1 MNRRLEGTVALV
13 TGASSGIGH
22 ATALELAR
30 EGASVAG
37 ELVGRREERL
47 TDLAAEITGAGGKA
61 LVVPADITTA
71 QAAAEAVERTVEGLG
86 RLDTLVNNAG
96 LMLLGPAP
104 SADLNDW
111 RRMIDINL
119 MGLMYTAHAAVPHL
133 VKAAAEEPRQVAD
146 IVNIGSLAGRN
157 AYAMSAVYSATKF
170 GVGAFSEAL
179 RQGTGTPARPR
190 VRSRAGQR
198 STPNWCATTPT
209 SSSSTSSPPWATSSG
224 CRPGH
229 RRHRRLHRHPP
240 GTWPSPSCSYAP
252 PSRPERPSRG
262 QLRSTHGVVMAMRRI
277 LAVATNQA
285 TYGTDPHRTGL
296 WIGELVHF
304 HAGVRQA
311 GFEVAPQG
319 RASSGSSASAVAG
332 CPAGQFVHRPDVT
345 GIVLGPGPSVRWDVH
360 SEAVALSSSG
370 QRASMARAAA
380 VQSGHSSR

>member
-30 EGASVAG
+30 EGASVA
-37 ELVGRREERL
+37 LAGRREDRL

-61 LVVPADITTA
+61 LAVPADVSTA

-104 SADLNDW
+104 GADLDDW

-133 VKAAAEEPRQVAD
+133 VKAAAEEPRRVAD

-179 RQGTGTPARPR
+179 RQELARQHVRVSVIEPGSVDTELRTHNPAVIQQHIVAALGDIERLQSQDIADTVGYIVTRPR
-190 VRSRAGQR
+190 
-198 STPNWCATTPT
+198 
-209 SSSSTSSPPWATSSG
+209 
-224 CRPGH
+224 H
-229 RRHRRLHRHPP
+229 
-240 GTWPSPSCSYAP
+240 
-252 PSRPERPSRG
+252 
-262 QLRSTHGVVMAMRRI
+262 M
-277 LAVATNQA
+277 AVAELLVRPTEQA
-285 TYGTDPHRTGL
+285 
-296 WIGELVHF
+296 
-304 HAGVRQA
+304 
-311 GFEVAPQG
+311 
-319 RASSGSSASAVAG
+319 
-332 CPAGQFVHRPDVT
+332 
-345 GIVLGPGPSVRWDVH
+345 
-360 SEAVALSSSG
+360 
-370 QRASMARAAA
+370 
-380 VQSGHSSR
+380 

>member
-1 MNRRLEGTVALV
+1 MNRRLDGTVALV

-30 EGASVAG
+30 EGASVA
-37 ELVGRREERL
+37 LVGRREDRL

-119 MGLMYTAHAAVPHL
+119 MGLMYAAHAAVPHL
-133 VKAAAEEPRQVAD
+133 VKAAAEEPRRVAD

-179 RQGTGTPARPR
+179 RQELARQHVRVSVIEPGSVDTELRTHNPDVIQQHIVAALGDIERLQSQDIADTVGYIVTRPR
-190 VRSRAGQR
+190 HV
-198 STPNWCATTPT
+198 
-209 SSSSTSSPPWATSSG
+209 
-224 CRPGH
+224 
-229 RRHRRLHRHPP
+229 
-240 GTWPSPSCSYAP
+240 
-252 PSRPERPSRG
+252 
-262 QLRSTHGVVMAMRRI
+262 
-277 LAVATNQA
+277 AVAELLVRPTEQA
-285 TYGTDPHRTGL
+285 
-296 WIGELVHF
+296 
-304 HAGVRQA
+304 
-311 GFEVAPQG
+311 
-319 RASSGSSASAVAG
+319 
-332 CPAGQFVHRPDVT
+332 
-345 GIVLGPGPSVRWDVH
+345 
-360 SEAVALSSSG
+360 
-370 QRASMARAAA
+370 
-380 VQSGHSSR
+380 

>member
-30 EGASVAG
+30 EGASVA
-37 ELVGRREERL
+37 LVGRREDRL
-47 TDLAAEITGAGGKA
+47 TDLAAEITGAGGMA

-111 RRMIDINL
+111 QRMIDINL

-179 RQGTGTPARPR
+179 RQELARQHVRVSVIEPGSVDTELRTHNPDVIQQHIVAALGDIERLQSQDIADTVGYIVTRPR
-190 VRSRAGQR
+190 HV
-198 STPNWCATTPT
+198 
-209 SSSSTSSPPWATSSG
+209 
-224 CRPGH
+224 
-229 RRHRRLHRHPP
+229 
-240 GTWPSPSCSYAP
+240 
-252 PSRPERPSRG
+252 
-262 QLRSTHGVVMAMRRI
+262 
-277 LAVATNQA
+277 AVAELLVRPTEQA
-285 TYGTDPHRTGL
+285 
-296 WIGELVHF
+296 
-304 HAGVRQA
+304 
-311 GFEVAPQG
+311 
-319 RASSGSSASAVAG
+319 
-332 CPAGQFVHRPDVT
+332 
-345 GIVLGPGPSVRWDVH
+345 
-360 SEAVALSSSG
+360 
-370 QRASMARAAA
+370 
-380 VQSGHSSR
+380 

>member
-1 MNRRLEGTVALV
+1 VNRRLEGTVALV

-30 EGASVAG
+30 EGASVA
-37 ELVGRREERL
+37 LVGRREDRL

-179 RQGTGTPARPR
+179 RQELARQHVRVSVIEPGSVDTELRTHNPDVIQQHIVAALGDIERLQSQDIADTVGYIVTRPR
-190 VRSRAGQR
+190 HV
-198 STPNWCATTPT
+198 
-209 SSSSTSSPPWATSSG
+209 
-224 CRPGH
+224 
-229 RRHRRLHRHPP
+229 
-240 GTWPSPSCSYAP
+240 
-252 PSRPERPSRG
+252 
-262 QLRSTHGVVMAMRRI
+262 
-277 LAVATNQA
+277 AVAELLVRPTEQA
-285 TYGTDPHRTGL
+285 
-296 WIGELVHF
+296 
-304 HAGVRQA
+304 
-311 GFEVAPQG
+311 
-319 RASSGSSASAVAG
+319 
-332 CPAGQFVHRPDVT
+332 
-345 GIVLGPGPSVRWDVH
+345 
-360 SEAVALSSSG
+360 
-370 QRASMARAAA
+370 
-380 VQSGHSSR
+380 

>member
-30 EGASVAG
+30 EGASVA
-37 ELVGRREERL
+37 LVGRREDRL
-47 TDLAAEITGAGGKA
+47 TDLAAEITGAGGMA

-71 QAAAEAVERTVEGLG
+71 QVAAEAVERTVEGLG

-111 RRMIDINL
+111 QRMIDINL

-179 RQGTGTPARPR
+179 RQELARQHVRVSVIEPGSVDTELRTHNPDVIQQHIVAALGDIERLQSQDIADTVGYVVTRPR
-190 VRSRAGQR
+190 HV
-198 STPNWCATTPT
+198 
-209 SSSSTSSPPWATSSG
+209 
-224 CRPGH
+224 
-229 RRHRRLHRHPP
+229 
-240 GTWPSPSCSYAP
+240 
-252 PSRPERPSRG
+252 
-262 QLRSTHGVVMAMRRI
+262 
-277 LAVATNQA
+277 AVAELLVRPTEQA
-285 TYGTDPHRTGL
+285 
-296 WIGELVHF
+296 
-304 HAGVRQA
+304 
-311 GFEVAPQG
+311 
-319 RASSGSSASAVAG
+319 
-332 CPAGQFVHRPDVT
+332 
-345 GIVLGPGPSVRWDVH
+345 
-360 SEAVALSSSG
+360 
-370 QRASMARAAA
+370 
-380 VQSGHSSR
+380 

>member
-30 EGASVAG
+30 EGASVA
-37 ELVGRREERL
+37 LVGRREDRL

-104 SADLNDW
+104 GADLNDW

-179 RQGTGTPARPR
+179 RQELARQHVRVSVIEPGSVDTELRTHNPDVIQQHIVAALGDIERLQSQDIADTVGYIVTRPR
-190 VRSRAGQR
+190 HV
-198 STPNWCATTPT
+198 
-209 SSSSTSSPPWATSSG
+209 
-224 CRPGH
+224 
-229 RRHRRLHRHPP
+229 
-240 GTWPSPSCSYAP
+240 
-252 PSRPERPSRG
+252 
-262 QLRSTHGVVMAMRRI
+262 
-277 LAVATNQA
+277 AVAELLVRPTEQA
-285 TYGTDPHRTGL
+285 
-296 WIGELVHF
+296 
-304 HAGVRQA
+304 
-311 GFEVAPQG
+311 
-319 RASSGSSASAVAG
+319 
-332 CPAGQFVHRPDVT
+332 
-345 GIVLGPGPSVRWDVH
+345 
-360 SEAVALSSSG
+360 
-370 QRASMARAAA
+370 
-380 VQSGHSSR
+380 

>member
-30 EGASVAG
+30 EGTSVA
-37 ELVGRREERL
+37 LVGRREDRL

-111 RRMIDINL
+111 QRMIDINL

-179 RQGTGTPARPR
+179 RQELARQHVRVSVIEPGSVDTELRTHNPDVIQQHIVAALGDIERLQSQDIADTVGYVVTRPR
-190 VRSRAGQR
+190 HV
-198 STPNWCATTPT
+198 
-209 SSSSTSSPPWATSSG
+209 
-224 CRPGH
+224 
-229 RRHRRLHRHPP
+229 
-240 GTWPSPSCSYAP
+240 
-252 PSRPERPSRG
+252 
-262 QLRSTHGVVMAMRRI
+262 
-277 LAVATNQA
+277 AVAELLVRPTEQA
-285 TYGTDPHRTGL
+285 
-296 WIGELVHF
+296 
-304 HAGVRQA
+304 
-311 GFEVAPQG
+311 
-319 RASSGSSASAVAG
+319 
-332 CPAGQFVHRPDVT
+332 
-345 GIVLGPGPSVRWDVH
+345 
-360 SEAVALSSSG
+360 
-370 QRASMARAAA
+370 
-380 VQSGHSSR
+380 

>member
-30 EGASVAG
+30 EGASVA
-37 ELVGRREERL
+37 LVGRREERL

-71 QAAAEAVERTVEGLG
+71 QAAAEAVERTVESLG

-111 RRMIDINL
+111 QRMIDINL

-179 RQGTGTPARPR
+179 RQELARQHVRVSVIEPGSVDTELRTHNPDVIQQHIVAALGDIERLQSQDIADTVGYVVTRPR
-190 VRSRAGQR
+190 HV
-198 STPNWCATTPT
+198 
-209 SSSSTSSPPWATSSG
+209 
-224 CRPGH
+224 
-229 RRHRRLHRHPP
+229 
-240 GTWPSPSCSYAP
+240 
-252 PSRPERPSRG
+252 
-262 QLRSTHGVVMAMRRI
+262 
-277 LAVATNQA
+277 AVAELLVRPTEQA
-285 TYGTDPHRTGL
+285 
-296 WIGELVHF
+296 
-304 HAGVRQA
+304 
-311 GFEVAPQG
+311 
-319 RASSGSSASAVAG
+319 
-332 CPAGQFVHRPDVT
+332 
-345 GIVLGPGPSVRWDVH
+345 
-360 SEAVALSSSG
+360 
-370 QRASMARAAA
+370 
-380 VQSGHSSR
+380 